1 MFPRVRDH
9 SSLISHYCCLVL
21 SHKVFFSFCWRLIW
35 PFYLLYLTDCFFFSL
50 YVCFCRGKSCFY
62 QHKPVWHKPDKTKV
76 EILLWP
82 KVEWASGFW
91 KASSFLVLIIPLPV
105 FNFIW
110 VFIAL
115 STLNCS
121 TLVLSFP
128 CTLWVFL
135 LFFHLYSN
143 LFCFHLSG
151 IWMFTL
157 TWLACFSCEVLMI
170 SCYPCSKQNWNNH
183 LYLDPLLL
191 LAFVAHCEMWCF
203 WKLAIGWLTS
213 EPFHQTSGGVVK
225 PFEDA
230 EPWTE
235 GSVQQQ

>member
-1 MFPRVRDH
+1 MFSRVRDH
-9 SSLISHYCCLVL
+9 SSLINHYCCLFL
-21 SHKVFFSFCWRLIW
+21 SRKVFFFFCWRLIW
-35 PFYLLYLTDCFFFSL
+35 PFYLLYLTDWGFFSL
-50 YVCFCRGKSCFY
+50 YVCFCRGKSCFH

-82 KVEWASGFW
+82 KVEWGSGFW
-91 KASSFLVLIIPLPV
+91 KASSFLVLILPLPV
-105 FNFIW
+105 FNFIL

-121 TLVLSFP
+121 TLVLSCP

-143 LFCFHLSG
+143 LFCFHSSG
-151 IWMFTL
+151 IWMFAL
-157 TWLACFSCEVLMI
+157 TWLACFSCEVFMI
-170 SCYPCSKQNWNNH
+170 SCYPSSKQNWNNH

-203 WKLAIGWLTS
+203 WKLAVGWLTS
-213 EPFHQTSGGVVK
+213 EPFHQSSSGVVK
-225 PFEDA
+225 PFVDA